1 MSRSLKLVVFGTVI
15 AFSFYL
21 KHLRDISATTFEPEY
36 ITSNDI
42 FKLIIDKK
50 KIGLNEV
57 LTIEFIVKNDQAKNF
72 TPPDFKNFNIVE
84 GVKQNVSNTW
94 VDGERSYSK
103 SYTYGLM
110 PSRLGIIKIDIAT
123 IKIGNQIY
131 QTLPSTVEVTSST
144 KLDFKVPKNGF
155 SPYDDYFG
163 KGIYNNSTGN
173 KFIIKNS
180 NSTDAVVL
188 LVNAYSDRKV
198 RNEYIRK
205 GSTFSM
211 TGVPNGTYY
220 LEWASGNNWSPYKK
234 VGNLTGG
241 FQSKS
246 RFTKT
251 RDRADWMAVSGYQ
264 EWTVTLY
271 AVEGGDVESESL
283 TENEFGN

>member
-1 MSRSLKLVVFGTVI
+1 MSRSIKLFVFGAVI
-15 AFSFYL
+15 AFSVYL
-21 KHLRDISATTFEPEY
+21 KHLRDISATSFEPEY

-50 KIGLNEV
+50 KLGLNEV
-57 LTIEFIVKNDQAKNF
+57 LTLEFIVKNDQAQNF
-72 TPPDFKNFNIVE
+72 TPPDFKNFNIIE
-84 GVKQNVSNTW
+84 GPKLNVSNSW

-110 PSRLGIIKIDIAT
+110 PSRLGIIKIGIAT
-123 IKIGNQIY
+123 IKISNQIY
-131 QTLPSTVEVTSST
+131 QTVPSTVEVTSS
-144 KLDFKVPKNGF
+144 KKPDFNVPENGF

-188 LVNAYSDRKV
+188 LVNAYSGRKV

-271 AVEGGDVESESL
+271 AVEGGDVESERLS
-283 TENEFGN
+283 ENEFGN

>member
-1 MSRSLKLVVFGTVI
+1 MSRQ
-15 AFSFYL
+15 A
-21 KHLRDISATTFEPEY
+21 
-36 ITSNDI
+36 
-42 FKLIIDKK
+42 KLIIYGVILLFSIALKIKNNNEEDK
-50 KIGLNEV
+50 
-57 LTIEFIVKNDQAKNF
+57 
-72 TPPDFKNFNIVE
+72 
-84 GVKQNVSNTW
+84 
-94 VDGERSYSK
+94 SYSD
-103 SYTYGLM
+103 SQD
-110 PSRLGIIKIDIAT
+110 KIVNRTTPNSIQP
-123 IKIGNQIY
+123 KKPNNNNE
-131 QTLPSTVEVTSST
+131 SNNVTDYYPT
-144 KLDFKVPKNGF
+144 PQNGH
-155 SPYDDYFG
+155 SPYDSYFG

-188 LVNAYSDRKV
+188 LVNAYSGRKV
-198 RNEYIRK
+198 RNEFIRK

-246 RFTKT
+246 SFTKT

>member
-1 MSRSLKLVVFGTVI
+1 MSRN
-15 AFSFYL
+15 A
-21 KHLRDISATTFEPEY
+21 
-36 ITSNDI
+36 
-42 FKLIIDKK
+42 KLIIYGVILLFSIVL
-50 KIGLNEV
+50 KIKNNNE
-57 LTIEFIVKNDQAKNF
+57 E
-72 TPPDFKNFNIVE
+72 
-84 GVKQNVSNTW
+84 
-94 VDGERSYSK
+94 SK
-103 SYTYGLM
+103 SYSDSQDKVVNRTTPKPIQPKKPNNVINNDKPY
-110 PSRLGIIKIDIAT
+110 
-123 IKIGNQIY
+123 
-131 QTLPSTVEVTSST
+131 T
-144 KLDFKVPKNGF
+144 KLDKLDITFYPTPENGH

-173 KFIIKNS
+173 KFTIKNS

-188 LVNAYSDRKV
+188 LVNAYSGRKV
-198 RNEYIRK
+198 RNEFIRK

-246 RFTKT
+246 SFTKT

-271 AVEGGDVESESL
+271 AVEGGDVESERL

>member
-1 MSRSLKLVVFGTVI
+1 MSRQT
-15 AFSFYL
+15 
-21 KHLRDISATTFEPEY
+21 
-36 ITSNDI
+36 
-42 FKLIIDKK
+42 KLI
-50 KIGLNEV
+50 L
-57 LTIEFIVKNDQAKNF
+57 
-72 TPPDFKNFNIVE
+72 
-84 GVKQNVSNTW
+84 
-94 VDGERSYSK
+94 Y
-103 SYTYGLM
+103 
-110 PSRLGIIKIDIAT
+110 GIILLISIVVKTRNNNIDT
-123 IKIGNQIY
+123 PVYTPTK
-131 QTLPSTVEVTSST
+131 TVAPKTAPKAVQPKKSNEITPNNKPLT
-144 KLDFKVPKNGF
+144 KLDVTFYPTPENGH
-155 SPYDDYFG
+155 SPYDTYFG
-163 KGIYNNSTGN
+163 RGVYNNSTGN

-220 LEWASGNNWSPYKK
+220 LEWASGNNWSPFKK

-251 RDRADWMAVSGYQ
+251 RDKSDWMAVSGYQ

-271 AVEGGDVESESL
+271 AVEGGDVESERL